1 MGKRSGQAVRNRN
14 AQTPPEP
21 PEPLRVAVGDSHTHM
36 DMQTPEV
43 AEIIA
48 AAEAVGVTPL
58 MQVGVDVP
66 SSRWAAEV
74 ADRHPGRVWAA
85 VALHPNEA
93 PRIVHGD
100 GAPGVEVDDTDWA
113 GKVRPPGGEAGLAE
127 ALAEID
133 RLAALPRVRAVGET
147 GLDYF
152 RTGEEGVRAQQESF
166 RRHIDIAKRH
176 GRALM
181 IHDRDAH
188 DDVLRVL
195 AEEGA
200 PETVVFHCF
209 SGDADMAKVC
219 AEHGYY
225 MSFAGNVTFASA
237 EPLRQAAAAAPPEL
251 ILVETDAP
259 FLTPKPYRGRPNA
272 PYLIPYTLRALAE
285 VKGMA
290 EDDLAAAVA
299 ANGRRAFR
307 LDTEEPG

>member
-1 MGKRSGQAVRNRN
+1 MSKRSGEAVRNRN
-14 AQTPPEP
+14 AQTPPP
-21 PEPLRVAVGDSHTHM
+21 APEPLRVAVPDCHTHM
-36 DMQTPEV
+36 DMQSPAV
-43 AEIIA
+43 PEIIA
-48 AAEAVGVTPL
+48 AAAAVGVTPL
-58 MQVGVDVP
+58 IQVGCDLP
-66 SSRWAAEV
+66 SSRWAAET
-74 ADRHPGRVWAA
+74 AAEHPTVWAA

-93 PRIVHGD
+93 PRLVHGD
-100 GAPGVEVDDTDWA
+100 GAAGVEAADTDWT
-113 GKVRPPGGEAGLAE
+113 GGRRPPGGPEALDA

-133 RLAALPRVRAVGET
+133 RLAALPQVRAVGET

-152 RTGEEGVRAQQESF
+152 RTGPEGVAAQQESF

-188 DDVLRVL
+188 DDVLAVL

-219 AEHGYY
+219 AERGYY

-237 EPLRQAAAAAPPEL
+237 QPLRDAAAVAPAEL
-251 ILVETDAP
+251 VLVETDAP

-272 PYLIPYTLRALAE
+272 PYLIPHTLRALAAT
-285 VKGMA
+285 KGMA
-290 EDDLAAAVA
+290 EDELAAAVA
-299 ANGRRAFR
+299 ANAARAFG
-307 LDTEEPG
+307 L

>member
-1 MGKRSGQAVRNRN
+1 MGKRSGEAVRNRN
-14 AQTPPEP
+14 AQTPPPP
-21 PEPLRVAVGDSHTHM
+21 PEPLRVAVADSHTHM
-36 DMQTPEV
+36 DMQTPDT

-58 MQVGVDVP
+58 IQVGVDES
-66 SSRWAAEV
+66 SSRWAAQV
-74 ADRHPGRVWAA
+74 AEEYPTVWAA

-100 GAPGVEVDDTDWA
+100 GAEGVEVDDTDWA
-113 GKVRPPGGEAGLAE
+113 GKVRPAGGTAGLEA

-133 RLAALPRVRAVGET
+133 RLAALPQVRAVGET

-152 RTGEEGVRAQQESF
+152 RTGGEGVAAQQESF

-188 DDVLRVL
+188 DDVLRIL
-195 AEEGA
+195 KEEGA
-200 PETVVFHCF
+200 PDTVVFHCF
-209 SGDADMAKVC
+209 SGDAAMARVC
-219 AEHGYY
+219 AERGYT
-225 MSFAGNVTFASA
+225 MSFAGTVTFASA
-237 EPLRQAAAAAPPEL
+237 QGLREAAAVAPADL

-272 PYLIPYTLRALAE
+272 PYLIPHTLRAVAEAKGMDEDTLAE
-285 VKGMA
+285 
-290 EDDLAAAVA
+290 AVA
-299 ANGRRAFR
+299 ANGRRVFG
-307 LDTEEPG
+307 LD